1 MELPRV
7 ILDTNILY
15 AGLRSSS
22 GASFRL
28 LRLVGTG
35 LFHTVITVPLLLEYE
50 QVLATVPGLS
60 RIDADAVLDYFCSV
74 STQQQVYFHWRPTL
88 PDPGDDLVLEAAV
101 AGGCGA
107 IVTFN
112 ARDFRGADR
121 FGVQVVSPVQFLRQ
135 IGDLP

>member
-7 ILDTNILY
+7 ILDTNVLY
-15 AGLRSSS
+15 TGLRSSS

-35 LFHTVITVPLLLEYE
+35 RFHTVITVPLLLEYE
-50 QVLATVPGLS
+50 QVLETVPGLAK
-60 RIDADAVLDYFCSV
+60 READAVLDYLCSV
-74 STQQQVYFHWRPTL
+74 CTQQQVYFHWRPTL
-88 PDPGDDLVLEAAV
+88 PDRGDDLVLEAAV

-121 FGVQVVSPVQFLRQ
+121 FGVQVVSPVPFLRQ

>member
-1 MELPRV
+1 MESPRV
-7 ILDTNILY
+7 ILDTNVLY

-28 LRLVGTG
+28 LRLVGMG
-35 LFHTVITVPLLLEYE
+35 SFHTVITVPLLLEYE
-50 QVLATVPGLS
+50 QVLGTVPGLAKA
-60 RIDADAVLDYFCSV
+60 DADAVLDYFCSV
-74 STQQQVYFHWRPTL
+74 SIQQQVYFHWRPTL

-101 AGGCGA
+101 AGGCGV

-112 ARDFRGADR
+112 SRDFRGAER
-121 FGVQVVSPVQFLRQ
+121 FGVRVVSPAQFLRQ